1 LAVYEVWG
9 DLLFEA
15 YEPASQHTHTIY
27 APLTLMVSALS
38 DEPDTLK
45 LYLLAGGFRRLPP
58 PAHTSH
64 VPCFHIHLA
73 V

>member
-1 LAVYEVWG
+1 MAVYEVWG

-45 LYLLAGGFRRLPP
+45 LYLAAGPSSDLVRDQRSSLV
-58 PAHTSH
+58 TTQ
-64 VPCFHIHLA
+64 
-73 V
+73 